1 MGVKRSERGGVG
13 TSRRAAERTDA
24 ARILRASWRIAEEL
38 RKLAWPTEARGCGGR
53 RCPWGR
59 HPRLRHIVSPMAS
72 PMANEAAGRVALL
85 TALAQRRA
93 AILPQDGSW
102 DSCLPLHS

>member
-1 MGVKRSERGGVG
+1 MSEKRSVVAWALRGV
-13 TSRRAAERTDA
+13 AAERTDA
-24 ARILRASWRIAEEL
+24 ARILRASWRIAEEIRNWRGQL
-38 RKLAWPTEARGCGGR
+38 RREDVAGGDGR
-53 RCPWGR
+53 WGR
-59 HPRLRHIVSPMAS
+59 HPQLQQMVSPMAS